1 MFSEDHIVT
10 RLSPSYNGLTNEKDK
25 DFRFTMRFDRNKCTK
40 KLLDAMYAGDIGVEV
55 MDKSLVYNVES
66 MDWDTG
72 VCKNWQQGRVYILLT
87 NIVWSEFE
95 WESSPSFQ
103 KGKFPI

>member
-1 MFSEDHIVT
+1 MFYGEDHIVT

-72 VCKNWQQGRVYILLT
+72 VCKNWQQSLYVQVRHT
-87 NIVWSEFE
+87 NNDSTDDWMQKERDLIYM
-95 WESSPSFQ
+95 SF
-103 KGKFPI
+103 

>member
-87 NIVWSEFE
+87 YIVWSEFKRK
-95 WESSPSFQ
+95 S
-103 KGKFPI
+103 